1 MPPGLYDREQ
11 EKQRKGLP
19 PEDSP
24 DFLRR
29 REDLDNPDSKDNQ
42 ASGDSSDPRELKDQ
56 EDPATTAQPEHQVGR
71 GYVGEG
77 KANLK
82 GSGLSRRKKWL
93 LAGISGSV
101 VALIIAFMFGI
112 LGIFKLEHIMSNV
125 DSKVHARMLGAV
137 DGRSRRWM
145 RAYVEIRLM
154 DISDSKDSKLNL
166 DAGDKSDNVF
176 FRSDKVRR
184 GNPMFNWY
192 RTMRLSN
199 FEAEVFE
206 KNGFKFTSFYYYDEV
221 SGQVRTRTAK
231 ISLNNRVLA
240 ELDIPDNIRAS
251 IEAGD
256 IKAMR
261 EYPGLIKLEE
271 RFDNDRDARRAIRK
285 MVNEDIPAWRIFLRR
300 HVRKD
305 IQNVNGVR
313 DWRFFEK
320 TRQAVHEKKIE
331 IRNKIL
337 NKAIPANFKSG
348 QILRC
353 LFGVDNCRYSRDA
366 YDPANRDEGVRSNGS
381 GSPKPEESFTTDV
394 DDNAKP
400 LIDEEGKPKLD
411 TRTANPNQISE
422 DTAKL
427 AARLGTKIGGSLG
440 AFYAAV
446 NITGT
451 LEMLSQVNK
460 AIPQLAK
467 MAVIAKGAQAM
478 GLFQVFETSRDQ
490 TKSGELTADEYNE
503 LMRVLNTPT
512 QSEGWHKVIEGNDT
526 NPKNANKIKKD
537 YCDDRY
543 VPTDKDFHY
552 LCDDKKIGDAS
563 NAEEVQNKY
572 NNGIGKAI
580 DPIVDVYDDAK
591 ETPILGSVIKV
602 LNKITEAVGELLS
615 KAILKAASVV
625 GLGDDIKSALT
636 WVMGKL
642 AVFLGAGPILSEDGS
657 EKAGEY
663 VNLIIQ
669 GGAYTAE
676 TAARGSGAAKTTKAS
691 KATSITT
698 LNEYRQFESE
708 SSTAF
713 SRTLA
718 LSNPQSLASKSLF
731 AVSNFGFS
739 SLGSIV
745 SSPSK
750 LFGSLGNLF
759 SVKTQAANVDDGYRA
774 ANFAGIETN
783 DFPPECINL
792 NPLTDLIDGPLNGT
806 NADEV
811 LAQNKI
817 FKNDKNREYF
827 DKLESWETHTN
838 STEFYDTLY
847 NIILSSDEHKENAD
861 NIAVTIYNCNLLD
874 TRIRG
879 ATGYPYGYTDDNGLE
894 DQTLSSTTT
903 STPPPTTNGFVFPVN
918 TTQEVIKKG
927 NDYNGTHYVWCYTI
941 LESCHHDY
949 NAADIHAPTGTP
961 VVAVRSGKV
970 AQSFDQRPS
979 ERGSYVSYQSE
990 ADGRLYYT
998 SHMKLGSIKV
1008 KVGDMVTAGQQIG
1021 EIGTP
1026 EDAQNT
1032 GPHIHFDAL
1041 PLAQYKE
1048 KTLCQ
1053 NQECQKYPFINI
1065 QPDLVAAFNALG
1077 QPIGGGG
1084 TCAEGSEKVGN
1095 LHEAYENNSRIS
1107 ITLCAINELPVNDF
1121 TSGQEGS
1128 ESTLNTLYYIPG
1140 ANGRALVDASVSGKV
1155 VTMVR
1160 TAKANGVNL
1169 VAFSSFRTHEH
1180 QQALASGGGAYAQ
1193 PGYSRHQRGFA
1204 IDFVDSNRN
1213 STANCRNIPG
1223 HTVNGRC
1230 VAPGDPIWEWLNK
1243 NAAGFGYKQLINE
1256 SWHWSPDGE

>member
-1 MPPGLYDREQ
+1 MPPGVYDKES
-11 EKQRKGLP
+11 
-19 PEDSP
+19 PES
-24 DFLRR
+24 LRH

-42 ASGDSSDPRELKDQ
+42 AADDPSDPRNVGEQ
-56 EDPATTAQPEHQVGR
+56 EQRVGR
-71 GYVGEG
+71 GYVEDG
-77 KANLK
+77 KASLK

-93 LAGISGSV
+93 LAGIGSSV
-101 VALIIAFMFGI
+101 VALIIAFMFGF

-125 DSKVHARMLGAV
+125 DAKVHARMLGVV

-145 RAYVEIRLM
+145 RAYLEVRLM
-154 DISDSKDSKLNL
+154 DIGDGKLNL
-166 DAGDKSDNVF
+166 NAGDKSDNVF
-176 FRSDKVRR
+176 FRSEKVQR

-231 ISLNNRVLA
+231 ISLNDRVLA
-240 ELDIPDNIRAS
+240 ELDIPENIRAS

-261 EYPGLIKLEE
+261 EYPDLIKLEE

-285 MVNEDIPAWRIFLRR
+285 MVNEDIPSWRIFLRR

-337 NKAIPANFKSG
+337 AKAIPSNFKSG

-353 LFGVDNCRYSRDA
+353 LFGVDNCRYSRDV

-381 GSPKPEESFTTDV
+381 GSQKAEENFKTDV

-411 TRTANPNQISE
+411 TRTANPTQIS
-422 DTAKL
+422 DDAAKL
-427 AARLGTKIGGSLG
+427 AARLGTKIGGSLN
-440 AFYAAV
+440 AFTAAV

-451 LEMLSQVNK
+451 LEMLSQVNQ
-460 AIPQLAK
+460 AIPKLAK

-526 NPKNANKIKKD
+526 NPKNANKTKAE
-537 YCDDRY
+537 YCEDRY

-563 NAEEVQNKY
+563 NAEGVQNKY
-572 NNGIGKAI
+572 NSGIGKAI
-580 DPIVDVYDDAK
+580 GPIVEVYEGAK
-591 ETPILGSVIKV
+591 GTPILGSVIKV

-615 KAILKAASVV
+615 KAILGAASVV

-663 VNLIIQ
+663 VNLVIQ

-676 TAARGSGAAKTTKAS
+676 TAARGSGAAKTTEAS

-698 LNEYRQFESE
+698 LNKYRQFESE
-708 SSTAF
+708 SSIVF
-713 SRTLA
+713 SKTLA

-731 AVSNFGFS
+731 AVSDFGLS
-739 SLGSIV
+739 SLGSVV

-759 SVKTQAANVDDGYRA
+759 SVKTQAANEDDGYRA
-774 ANFAGIETN
+774 ANFAGIETY

-806 NADEV
+806 NADEI

-817 FKNDKNREYF
+817 FKNEKNREYF

-838 STEFYDTLY
+838 STEFYDTIY

-874 TRIRG
+874 NRIRG
-879 ATGYPYGYTDDNGLE
+879 SLGYPYGYTADNGLE
-894 DQTLSSTTT
+894 DSQVAGTSTTT
-903 STPPPTTNGFVFPVN
+903 
-918 TTQEVIKKG
+918 
-927 NDYNGTHYVWCYTI
+927 
-941 LESCHHDY
+941 
-949 NAADIHAPTGTP
+949 GTP
-961 VVAVRSGKV
+961 NQIPPELWEIFTVAAAKYNISPYALAAIYGYGEHCTFSGSCEASQITWDTSLIQGAVSSAGAKGPFQFVDGTWIDYGDDCDGDGQKEVRNLKDSACGAANYLAASG
-970 AQSFDQRPS
+970 ARGIFDTNNATKLKAAFKN
-979 ERGSYVSYQSE
+979 YNH
-990 ADGRLYYT
+990 ADWYANRVYDGYLE
-998 SHMKLGSIKV
+998 LL
-1008 KVGDMVTAGQQIG
+1008 AGIANSS
-1021 EIGTP
+1021 T
-1026 EDAQNT
+1026 NT
-1032 GPHIHFDAL
+1032 GI
-1041 PLAQYKE
+1041 
-1048 KTLCQ
+1048 
-1053 NQECQKYPFINI
+1053 
-1065 QPDLVAAFNALG
+1065 
-1077 QPIGGGG
+1077 
-1084 TCAEGSEKVGN
+1084 
-1095 LHEAYENNSRIS
+1095 
-1107 ITLCAINELPVNDF
+1107 
-1121 TSGQEGS
+1121 
-1128 ESTLNTLYYIPG
+1128 
-1140 ANGRALVDASVSGKV
+1140 VSGDV
-1155 VTMVR
+1155 QQL
-1160 TAKANGVNL
+1160 AKQILGNPNITYPLDAVSPNGSTKAVL
-1169 VAFSSFRTHEH
+1169 
-1180 QQALASGGGAYAQ
+1180 QALANGQKA
-1193 PGYSRHQRGFA
+1193 P
-1204 IDFVDSNRN
+1204 VTCSNAGRSTSDIN
-1213 STANCRNIPG
+1213 SNILEFLVELG
-1223 HTVNGRC
+1223 SQTRIGVNALTDKCHSNG
-1230 VAPGDPIWEWLNK
+1230 
-1243 NAAGFGYKQLINE
+1243 
-1256 SWHWSPDGE
+1256 SPHYDGEAVDFECNAVLFDLTKGDSVAAKYGGKHNFETCSANAHWHYDF